1 MKCRQI
7 DEAYKMFDRMLKRD
21 LVSWNTIISVYA
33 QNGLARMALEF
44 VVQMHEEGAWRPY
57 SITIVSIFPAV
68 VNIAVVNIWYLRT
81 GKAVHGSETDQRMPI
96 EPGITVLGA
105 NLGSCK
111 IHKNV
116 ESGEKAAN
124 RMFELNAG

>member
-44 VVQMHEEGAWRPY
+44 VVQMHEEGAWRPD

-68 VNIAVVNIWYLRT
+68 VNIGMFVSRNLIIAGYVEGGNPEEAMEIF
-81 GKAVHGSETDQRMPI
+81 SEDV
-96 EPGITVLGA
+96 G
-105 NLGSCK
+105 
-111 IHKNV
+111 
-116 ESGEKAAN
+116 
-124 RMFELNAG
+124 